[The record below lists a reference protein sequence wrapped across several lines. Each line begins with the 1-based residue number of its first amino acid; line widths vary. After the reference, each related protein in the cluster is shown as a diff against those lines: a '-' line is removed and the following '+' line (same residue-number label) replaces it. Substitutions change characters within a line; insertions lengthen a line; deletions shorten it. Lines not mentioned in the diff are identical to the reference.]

1 MTATTY
7 WAARA
12 LLPAVAGRRIVPSVG
27 AEAVVPPDTGTGSEQ
42 PTGVVDTGPGV
53 AGGGGSIGAVA
64 TNVVVECGHDGRIA
78 AVRTGV
84 EKPPAGAV
92 ALGGDHGLMLPGL
105 VDTHSHAFH
114 RALRGRSEGGDFWAW
129 RSAMYRLVERLDP
142 DSLLALAT
150 ASFGELLLAGIT
162 TVHEF
167 HYLHRPDGMDD
178 AICEAAR
185 RAGIRLVLLDTC
197 YLRSGFDDA
206 PLDPVQQRF
215 SDGDVAGWAARA
227 ERVSVA
233 NPDVTVA
240 AAIHSVRAADPPTM
254 AAVAAWA
261 RGRAVPLHLHL
272 SEQPAENDACVAAT
286 GLTPTQLA
294 HDHGV
299 LGPGTTA
306 VHCTHMTGDDVALLG
321 ATATTV
327 CLCPTTERD
336 LADGVGPAA
345 ALVAAG
351 CGLRLGTDSH
361 AVVDLFEE
369 ARAVELDERLVT
381 GRRGHHAADA
391 LLAAATGGAT
401 LAPGGWADLCAIRLD
416 GARLAG
422 VEPDDPVPMVMAAA
436 TASEVADVVVDGRHV
451 VAEGRH
457 MSLDVAAALRSA
469 IAALDDPW
477 GPSR

>member
-1 MTATTY
+1 MVTTY

-12 LLPAVAGRRIVPSVG
+12 LLPIGTGRGGGAGPGGAPADVG
-27 AEAVVPPDTGTGSEQ
+27 AGSDGSIAA
-42 PTGVVDTGPGV
+42 TLSGVD
-53 AGGGGSIGAVA
+53 AEGGGGSIGAVA
-64 TNVVVECGHDGRIA
+64 TGVVVECGPEGRIV

-84 EKPPAGAV
+84 ERPPVGALV
-92 ALGGDHGLMLPGL
+92 LGGDDGLLLPGL

-129 RSAMYRLVERLDP
+129 RSTMYRLVERLDP

-167 HYLHRPDGMDD
+167 HYLHRPAGMDD
-178 AICEAAR
+178 AVCDAAR
-185 RAGIRLVLLDTC
+185 RAGIRLVLHDTC
-197 YLRSGFDDA
+197 YLRSGFDDV
-206 PLDPVQQRF
+206 PLDPVQRRF
-215 SDGDVAGWAARA
+215 SDGDVDAWAARA
-227 ERVSVA
+227 DRVAAA

-240 AAIHSVRAADPPTM
+240 AAIHSVRAADPAAM

-272 SEQPAENDACVAAT
+272 SEQPAENDACLAAT
-286 GLTPTQLA
+286 GRTPAQLA
-294 HDHGV
+294 HDLGI

-306 VHCTHMTGDDVALLG
+306 VHCTHLSGDDVALLG
-321 ATATTV
+321 ATATTA

-381 GRRGHHAADA
+381 GRRGHHAPGA
-391 LLAAATGGAT
+391 LLAAATGGAA

-416 GARLAG
+416 GTRLAG
-422 VEPDDPVPMVMAAA
+422 VDRADPVPMVVAAA
-436 TASEVADVVVDGRHV
+436 AASDVADVVVGGRHV
-451 VAEGRH
+451 VRDGAH
-457 MSLDVAAALRSA
+457 ASLDVAAALRSA
-469 IAALDDPW
+469 IAALDPAC